1 MHLKFSLGCIRVQPM
16 EYLDSCRSGIKVSA
30 DKILSVRGLLFLSL
44 VFAASFQVVAELLPP
59 EIGLG
64 WTNGWVRE
72 WRRAVPGLKV
82 SDSSKEVSDGL
93 TRVVRRWT
101 WEGTV
106 PLKQVTLGV
115 KYRISGDSRRLK
127 PFMPGILLYGNPSNK
142 GRADGRVPVFAG
154 EKGEFAIFE
163 EHRLPMPFAL
173 LEDSSTR
180 EFSAIHVLPSP
191 IRGEERE
198 DLWWSLGV
206 EVVDGGTDVVML
218 SGPVGYNRRRSV
230 VKARQ
235 RKAMVYDNAYIT
247 LYPGQVV
254 EKTFWIQTGR
264 AEDGSFGFEQALDAS
279 LDIFKPY
286 DATRYAS
293 MDEIVRSKRAFA
305 LSRWVEGPVEGA
317 CGFDMYDL
325 RFEWR
330 HLTLGWC
337 GCAATCGY
345 ALPVLNHDPG
355 DWRKAQRS
363 LDFLCDVF
371 MNTVETNGLFRVT
384 FDMKTGETYGAD
396 AAAYDKRRGDPVSCG
411 QALYSILKAI
421 RFAEKPE
428 GQGRLN
434 TAKWRRFVEKA
445 ADAMA
450 SDILRKDWTEPS
462 STGPGFMVAPLTVA
476 SEMFGKKRYLAAAMK
491 LAAVFERRYFGYDQ
505 VYWGGTLDAS
515 CEDKEGAYAAFQGYV
530 ELLRHAVK
538 VKDAAAERRCSRL
551 ARHAMNMMLTYTM
564 VWDATYPPGRLSD
577 HAFKST
583 GWTVVSAQ
591 NQHLDA
597 FGVLTTPEIW
607 WMGDYLK
614 DDRLK
619 KLASVMYRSCF
630 QLTDS
635 SGSLGEQIQQTNFA
649 QQGDMSDVRKLRGGY
664 AERWTV
670 FWLTAHFLNAAAQF
684 AEMGVDL

>member
-1 MHLKFSLGCIRVQPM
+1 MNGPMNRLFVLSLAFVASLQVG
-16 EYLDSCRSGIKVSA
+16 A
-30 DKILSVRGLLFLSL
+30 GLLPS
-44 VFAASFQVVAELLPP
+44 
-59 EIGLG
+59 EIGIG

-72 WRRAVPGLKV
+72 WHRDVPGLKV
-82 SDSSKEVSDGL
+82 CDSRSELPNGL
-93 TRVVRRWT
+93 VRIVRRWT
-101 WEGTV
+101 WDGST

-115 KYRISGDSRRLK
+115 RYRVPGDSRRLR
-127 PFMPGILLYGNPSNK
+127 PFIPGVLLYGNPSNK
-142 GRADGRVPVFAG
+142 GRTDGRVPVFAG

-163 EHRLPMPFAL
+163 EHRLPMPFTL
-173 LEDSSTR
+173 LEDSSTG
-180 EFSAIHVLPSP
+180 EFAAIHTLPSP
-191 IRGEERE
+191 LRGEGRE
-198 DLWWSLGV
+198 DLWWSMGV
-206 EVVDGGTDVVML
+206 EVAEGGTDIVML

-235 RKAMVYDNAYIT
+235 RSAMVYDNAYIT
-247 LYPGQVV
+247 LHPGQVV

-264 AEDGSFGFEQALDAS
+264 SAENAFGFEKALDAS
-279 LDIFKPY
+279 LDIFRPY
-286 DATRYAS
+286 DATKYAS
-293 MDEIVRSKRAFA
+293 MDEIVRSKRKFA
-305 LSRWVEGPVEGA
+305 LSRWVEGPVQGA

-325 RFEWR
+325 RFKWR

-345 ALPVLNHDPG
+345 ALPVLDRDPD
-355 DWRKAQRS
+355 DWVKAQRS

-371 MNTVETNGLFRVT
+371 TDTVETNGLFCVT
-384 FDMKTGETYGAD
+384 FDMNTGETYGAD
-396 AAAYDKRRGDPVSCG
+396 AAVHDKRGGDPVSCG

-421 RFAEKPE
+421 RFAEKPNVK
-428 GQGRLN
+428 GRLN
-434 TAKWRRFVEKA
+434 TSKWRRFAEKV

-450 SDILRKDWTEPS
+450 CDILSNVWKEPL

-476 SEMFGKKRYLAAAMK
+476 SEIFGKERYLAAAKK
-491 LAAVFERRYFGYDQ
+491 LAAVFEHRYFGYDE

-530 ELLRHAVK
+530 ELLRHAVR
-538 VKDAAAERRCSRL
+538 VKDTAAERKYSRL
-551 ARHAMNMMLTYTM
+551 ARHSMNMMLTYTM

-619 KLASVMYRSCF
+619 KLAGVMYRTCF

-635 SGSLGEQIQQTNFA
+635 SGSLGEQIQHTNFA